1 MRLVHF
7 ADLHLDTPFR
17 WASQDVSR
25 EWRNSLR
32 QTLLRLCAYAV
43 EVGADALTCGGD
55 LYEQD
60 RFTPDTAE
68 FLRSTF
74 ADLDPLPV
82 FLAPGNHDWFG
93 PTSLYQQVPWSPNV
107 HVFRSDRLEPVT
119 IEDGFTLWGAA
130 HRAPA
135 NTDGFLENFTV
146 DRGGVSVGLFHGS
159 AIGRLPFQ
167 EEGKVPHAP
176 FHEGQIS
183 RAGLCHVLAGHFHTP
198 YGSSALTYPGNPDPL
213 SFGETGQRGTVLAD
227 ISHTG
232 QVIIERK
239 SVETFAVHDISVD
252 ITGATHAGMVIE
264 KVAARIAGLSGVVRV
279 TVFGEVAP
287 DIDLRL
293 QDIAALKPAH
303 LEALVPRLGVV
314 HVAYDL
320 DRLRKEP
327 TVRGQFINDVLADT
341 ALSDEER
348 ARILTTGLRAL
359 DGRGDELEV
368 H

>member
-7 ADLHLDTPFR
+7 ADLHMDTPFR
-17 WASQDVSR
+17 WAPREVSR

-32 QTLLRLCAYAV
+32 KTLLLLCAYAV

-74 ADLDPLPV
+74 ADLDPLAV

-93 PTSLYQQVPWSPNV
+93 PTSLYQQVTWSPNV

-119 IEDGFTLWGAA
+119 LEDGFTLWGAA

-135 NTDGFLENFTV
+135 NTDGFLDAFAV

-159 AIGRLPFQ
+159 ALGGLPFQ
-167 EEGKVPHAP
+167 EEGKIPHAP
-176 FHEGQIS
+176 FREEQID
-183 RAGLCHVLAGHFHTP
+183 RVGLSHVLAGHFHTP
-198 YGSSALTYPGNPDPL
+198 YGSAVLTYPGNPDPL
-213 SFGETGQRGTVLAD
+213 SFGETGQRGAVLAD
-227 ISHTG
+227 ISGDG
-232 QVIIERK
+232 QVSIERK
-239 SVETFAVHDISVD
+239 SVETFAVHDVSVD
-252 ITGATHAGMVIE
+252 ITGATHAGVVTD
-264 KVAARIAGLSGVVRV
+264 KVVAQVAGLSGVVRV
-279 TVFGEVAP
+279 TVFGEVGP

-293 QDIAALKPAH
+293 QDIAALKPDYID
-303 LEALVPRLGVV
+303 ALVPRLGAI
-314 HVAYDL
+314 HVAYDFH
-320 DRLRKEP
+320 RLRAEP
-327 TVRGQFINDVLADT
+327 TVRGQFVNDVLADT
-341 ALSDEER
+341 ALSDKER
-348 ARILTTGLRAL
+348 ERILTTGLRAL

-368 H
+368 Q

>member
-7 ADLHLDTPFR
+7 ADLHLDTAFR
-17 WASQDVSR
+17 WAPPDVSR

-32 QTLLRLCAYAV
+32 KTLLCLIAYAT

-74 ADLDPLPV
+74 AEVHPLPV

-93 PTSLYQQVPWSPNV
+93 PTSLYQQVSWSPNV
-107 HVFRSDRLEPVT
+107 HIFRSDRLEPVAL
-119 IEDGFTLWGAA
+119 EDGFTLWGAA

-135 NTDGFLENFTV
+135 NTDGFLDTFSV
-146 DRGGVSVGLFHGS
+146 DRGGVNVGLFHGS
-159 AIGRLPFQ
+159 ALAGLASQ
-167 EEGKVPHAP
+167 GEGKIPHAP
-176 FHEGQIS
+176 FREDQIN

-198 YGSSALTYPGNPDPL
+198 YGSAALTYPGNPDPL
-213 SFGETGQRGTVLAD
+213 SFGENGPRGAVVAD
-227 ISHTG
+227 ISGTG
-232 QVIIERK
+232 VVSIERK
-239 SVETFAVHDISVD
+239 RVETFAVHDISVD
-252 ITGATHAGMVIE
+252 VTGATHAGMVTE
-264 KVAARIAGLSGVVRV
+264 MVVAQLAGLSGVVRV
-279 TVFGEVAP
+279 TVFGEVGP

-303 LEALVPRLGVV
+303 IDALVPRLGAV
-314 HVAYDL
+314 HVAYDF
-320 DRLRKEP
+320 DRLRAEP
-327 TVRGQFINDVLADT
+327 TVRGQFVNDVFADT
-341 ALSDEER
+341 ALSDKER
-348 ARILTTGLRAL
+348 ERILTTALRAL